1 MQENTKPSKMVKLKN
16 VLNSEKL
23 QKYFSITKKAIALV
37 ESSKM
42 DSSRINEAKDFLNM
56 AKCYYSDA
64 LHFFNENDYI
74 NAFAAINYAHGWLDA
89 GARIKLFDVHD
100 NTLFTVD

>member
-1 MQENTKPSKMVKLKN
+1 MNIITKK
-16 VLNSEKL
+16 KL
-23 QKYFSITKKAIALV
+23 QKYFSITTKAIEMV

-42 DSSRINEAKDFLNM
+42 DGSRIKEAKDFLNM

-64 LHFFNENDYI
+64 LHFFEKQDYI